1 MVRDGTTGCFP
12 RTEGRRGHGTVYVLL
27 EDERPIGQVVAPV
40 GEPVLAWGAGT
51 VLLRRE
57 PERRGAAA

>member
-1 MVRDGTTGCFP
+1 MVQLALRE
-12 RTEGRRGHGTVYVLL
+12 RTVYVLL

-57 PERRGAAA
+57 PKRRGAAA